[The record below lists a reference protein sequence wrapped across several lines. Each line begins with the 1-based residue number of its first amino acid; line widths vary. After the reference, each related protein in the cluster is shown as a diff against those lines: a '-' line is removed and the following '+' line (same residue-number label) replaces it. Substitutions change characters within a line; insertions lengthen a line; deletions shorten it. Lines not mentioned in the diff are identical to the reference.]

1 MDIYFQ
7 DKDFNIYKIKE
18 ITYNDENYDSYS
30 GTTVLIEK
38 DNIITKYWFNGI
50 LSLENII
57 RELIKEI

>member
-7 DKDFNIYKIKE
+7 DKNFNIYKIKE

-30 GTTVLIEK
+30 GTIVLIEK

-57 RELIKEI
+57 RELTKKI